1 MNEEVLKDNTH
12 PETIRDF
19 VDKLEKKYHKV
30 TSAKNNLPIMEN
42 GRPTQKGS
50 IYRPDILVFDK
61 NENITHILE
70 IETGDGGKSMV
81 GAIFLA
87 DASINK
93 HIEQKIQDSKIKP
106 DLIFIILGNKYNAI
120 KRIEAVKPYLNLK
133 HITTHIYTKN
143 EAYKE
148 LFNPYIQNI

>member
-1 MNEEVLKDNTH
+1 MKEEDNTH
-12 PETIRDF
+12 PKIVRDF
-19 VDKLEKKYHKV
+19 VDKFEKKFYKV

-42 GRPTQKGS
+42 GRPTQKDS
-50 IYRPDILVFDK
+50 IYRPDILVYDK
-61 NENITHILE
+61 NLNITHILE
-70 IETGDGGKSMV
+70 IETKDGGKSMI

-87 DASINK
+87 DACMTK

-120 KRIEAVKPYLNLK
+120 KRIEAAKPYLNLK
-133 HITTHIYTKN
+133 HITTHIYTRT

-148 LFNPYIQNI
+148 LSKLDIQNI